1 MEASAAK
8 RKEPRKA
15 LRVKVISMG
24 NAEVGK
30 SCIIK
35 RYCEKRFVPKY
46 LATIGIDYGVTKV
59 QIRDREIKVNIFD
72 MAGHPFFY
80 EVRNEFYRDTQGVLL
95 VYDVGS
101 KDSFEALDSWLAE
114 MRRELG
120 PQGSL
125 DSVVVAVCA
134 NKVDAGKLRVVD
146 ESEGRLWAESRGFLY
161 WETSAQSG
169 EGIQEMFQNFYSA
182 IVELCE
188 NGGKRPA
195 GGSGVGFTRE
205 QADAI
210 RRIRASKDS
219 WDVLGLKP
227 GASRSGISG
236 KKPGIP
242 LGIPAGIPAKKGGGD
257 PRLPPAGRAAAPRQ
271 VSGSGQRGRL
281 QGPGQRPRRAAPEPS
296 VAIPARNSGRSPS
309 GSRGVGIPRFWG
321 VIPGF
326 FGGYSHFSENF
337 SLFFGGGYSR
347 FWGVIPVFPTVLPDF
362 LRVCTVFLEGYSHF
376 PRVIP
381 IFPKVIPIF

>member
-1 MEASAAK
+1 MEANAAK

-80 EVRNEFYRDTQGVLL
+80 EVRNEFYKDTQGVLL

-101 KDSFEALDSWLAE
+101 KESFDSLDSWLAE
-114 MRRELG
+114 MKQELG
-120 PQGSL
+120 PHGNMEN
-125 DSVVVAVCA
+125 VVFVVCA

-169 EGIQEMFQNFYSA
+169 EGIQEMFQ
-182 IVELCE
+182 V
-188 NGGKRPA
+188 
-195 GGSGVGFTRE
+195 
-205 QADAI
+205 
-210 RRIRASKDS
+210 
-219 WDVLGLKP
+219 
-227 GASRSGISG
+227 SGIPNG
-236 KKPGIP
+236 N
-242 LGIPAGIPAKKGGGD
+242 AGRA
-257 PRLPPAGRAAAPRQ
+257 RLPPPFPISPIFLSPPAPSRRPAVPRAG
-271 VSGSGQRGRL
+271 
-281 QGPGQRPRRAAPEPS
+281 
-296 VAIPARNSGRSPS
+296 NSREFRELGAH
-309 GSRGVGIPRFWG
+309 
-321 VIPGF
+321 PGF
-326 FGGYSHFSENF
+326 FSPAGREEVNKAYRKLAVLLHPDKCLAPGSEDAFKAVVNARTA
-337 SLFFGGGYSR
+337 LLKN
-347 FWGVIPVFPTVLPDF
+347 I
-362 LRVCTVFLEGYSHF
+362 
-376 PRVIP
+376 
-381 IFPKVIPIF
+381 K

>member
-1 MEASAAK
+1 MEANAAK

-35 RYCEKRFVPKY
+35 RYCEKRFVSKY

-80 EVRNEFYRDTQGVLL
+80 EVRNEFYKDTQGVLL

-101 KDSFEALDSWLAE
+101 KESFDSLDSWLAE
-114 MRRELG
+114 MKQELG
-120 PQGSL
+120 PHGSM
-125 DSVVVAVCA
+125 DNVVFVVCA

-169 EGIQEMFQNFYSA
+169 EGIQEMFQAFHA
-182 IVELCE
+182 ALLELCE
-188 NGGKRPA
+188 NGGKRPPGGA
-195 GGSGVGFTRE
+195 GFGSGAGAGAGAGFSRE

-219 WDVLGLKP
+219 WDTLGIKP
-227 GASRSGISG
+227 GASREEVTR
-236 KKPGIP
+236 
-242 LGIPAGIPAKKGGGD
+242 AYR
-257 PRLPPAGRAAAPRQ
+257 RLAVLLHPDKCAAP
-271 VSGSGQRGRL
+271 GSEDAFKAVVG
-281 QGPGQRPRRAAPEPS
+281 
-296 VAIPARNSGRSPS
+296 ARTALLKN
-309 GSRGVGIPRFWG
+309 I
-321 VIPGF
+321 
-326 FGGYSHFSENF
+326 
-337 SLFFGGGYSR
+337 
-347 FWGVIPVFPTVLPDF
+347 
-362 LRVCTVFLEGYSHF
+362 
-376 PRVIP
+376 
-381 IFPKVIPIF
+381 K